1 MSVVGVNAPPLVERR
16 RPGRPWADRPRPL
29 RVAVFTT
36 SYPRDEHDPSGRFV
50 ADGVERLRTQ
60 GVRVQ
65 VVAPELPGEGG
76 VVAKL
81 RRAPWRAPGFVA
93 RSVLALRRADVDL
106 VHAHWLLAGAV
117 AALAGKPFVL
127 TLHGSGSA
135 GRFSDLELAR
145 RAPRLVGAILTRAR
159 LVIAV
164 SEVLAEAA
172 RTCGARDVRVIPNG
186 IDVPVQRGQEAEPA
200 EVLFAGRLSPEKG
213 VNELLAASQGLNL
226 VVAGDG
232 PLRPLVPGALGFLSP
247 DELSDRYTRAA
258 VVVCPSRSEGFGVVC
273 AEAMA
278 HGRPV
283 VATAVGGLKELIENG
298 RTGILVEPGNP
309 PALRAAIDM
318 LLANPEL
325 RRRLGRAA
333 RYDVADRFAWPA
345 VTRATIDAYRVALG
359 LDAPEPAPLE
369 AVA

>member
-1 MSVVGVNAPPLVERR
+1 VKVVVLA
-16 RPGRPWADRPRPL
+16 
-29 RVAVFTT
+29 T
-36 SYPRDEHDPSGRFV
+36 SYPRSETDTAGRFV
-50 ADGVERLRTQ
+50 ADAVERLREAGTEIE
-60 GVRVQ
+60 
-65 VVAPELPGEGG
+65 VVSPASFPHFGLAYGAGIVG
-76 VVAKL
+76 NL
-81 RRAPWRAPGFVA
+81 RRKPWRAALVPPFLAAYA
-93 RSVLALRRADVDL
+93 RAARRAASDADL
-106 VHAHWLLAGAV
+106 VHAHWLPSGLAAM
-117 AALAGKPFVL
+117 ATRKPFVVQL
-127 TLHGSGSA
+127 WGTDVA
-135 GRFSDLELAR
+135 LAR
-145 RAPRLVGAILTRAR
+145 RAPSLARAVLRRAEAVVCPSTALAGEATRLGARQIEVVPSGVDLPREVGSEAR
-159 LVIAV
+159 PP
-164 SEVLAEAA
+164 EVLY
-172 RTCGARDVRVIPNG
+172 
-186 IDVPVQRGQEAEPA
+186 
-200 EVLFAGRLSPEKG
+200 AGRLSREKG
-213 VNELLAASQGLNL
+213 ILELVEAAGDLNL

-309 PALRAAIDM
+309 AALRAAIDM

-345 VTRATIDAYRVALG
+345 VTRATIEAYRTALG